1 MKSLLFAL
9 PFLLVSCASTPSKPD
24 APAAAAGAVK
34 YRYENSLDLRNDNTL
49 NHVVVT
55 GYDEKSLGEAT
66 RLDVSAGG
74 AVLSLRNKSDVGGAM
89 YNPKVELSKQ
99 GTLLV
104 SWGEIDDA
112 YGKAE
117 LAADEAGNLT
127 IKKWKEGSY

>member
-1 MKSLLFAL
+1 
-9 PFLLVSCASTPSKPD
+9 
-24 APAAAAGAVK
+24 
-34 YRYENSLDLRNDNTL
+34 
-49 NHVVVT
+49 
-55 GYDEKSLGEAT
+55 
-66 RLDVSAGG
+66 
-74 AVLSLRNKSDVGGAM
+74 
-89 YNPKVELSKQ
+89 VELSKQ